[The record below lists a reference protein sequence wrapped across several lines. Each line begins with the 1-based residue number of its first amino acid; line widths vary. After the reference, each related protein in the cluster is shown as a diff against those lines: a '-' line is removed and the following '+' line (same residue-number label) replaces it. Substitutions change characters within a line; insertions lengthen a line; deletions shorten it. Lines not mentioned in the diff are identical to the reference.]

1 MNIREFNFMR
11 ILIIL
16 LVIFGLFL
24 AFFVVLPKSQ
34 TEAESE
40 NSLASSQTA
49 PITEDVIDPSEWFDV
64 DTLPT
69 EVTTPVETTELD
81 ETIKEPTVEDLLGDV
96 EAQWGESAIY
106 IAKTVW
112 GEARGCSIDNQRKVI
127 WCILNRVD
135 HKDFPDTI
143 IEVICAKNQ
152 FHGYYESNPVTEEM
166 YNMALE
172 IITLWQLEKLGEPI
186 VRDLGPTYVFF
197 RGSSEGNI
205 FREEW

>member
-1 MNIREFNFMR
+1 MNIRDFNFMR

-40 NSLASSQTA
+40 NSLASSQA
-49 PITEDVIDPSEWFDV
+49 ALITEDVIDPSEWFEV
-64 DTLPT
+64 DTL
-69 EVTTPVETTELD
+69 PVETTEPN
-81 ETIKEPTVEDLLGDV
+81 ETIKEPTVEDLLGDI

-135 HKDFPDTI
+135 HKDFPNTI

-166 YNMALE
+166 YDMALE
-172 IITLWQLEKLGEPI
+172 IITLWQLEKIGEPI
-186 VRDLGPTYVFF
+186 IRDLGPTYIFF
-197 RGSSEGNI
+197 RGSSEGNV

>member
-1 MNIREFNFMR
+1 MNIREFNFVK

-16 LVIFGLFL
+16 LIIFSLFL
-24 AFFVVLPKSQ
+24 AFFIVLSKSQ
-34 TEAESE
+34 TETGLK
-40 NSLASSQTA
+40 NPLAPSQTVFD
-49 PITEDVIDPSEWFDV
+49 TEDLIDSSEWFDI
-64 DTLPT
+64 DTLPIEIT
-69 EVTTPVETTELD
+69 EVTEAT
-81 ETIKEPTVEDLLGDV
+81 KEPTIEDLLGDI

-135 HKDFPDTI
+135 HKSFPNTI
-143 IEVICAKNQ
+143 IEVICAENQ
-152 FHGYYESNPVTEEM
+152 FQGYYESNPVTEEM

-172 IITLWQLEKLGEPI
+172 IITLWQLEKLGKPI

>member
-1 MNIREFNFMR
+1 MNIREFNFTR

-24 AFFVVLPKSQ
+24 ACFVVLPKSQ
-34 TEAESE
+34 TEAELE

-49 PITEDVIDPSEWFDV
+49 LITEDVIDPSEWFDV
-64 DTLPT
+64 DTLPI
-69 EVTTPVETTELD
+69 ETTEPD

-112 GEARGCSIDNQRKVI
+112 GEARGCSVDNQRKVI

-135 HKDFPDTI
+135 HKDFPNTI

-166 YNMALE
+166 YDMALE

-186 VRDLGPTYVFF
+186 IRDLGPTYIFF
-197 RGSSEGNI
+197 RGSSEGNV